1 MEFRRT
7 IFFYPVILLKVDREE
22 AREVEEK
29 KRLEDAILSFIE
41 STTKEPVS
49 EKAIEILPALAHEL
63 IELWKI

>member
-1 MEFRRT
+1 M
-7 IFFYPVILLKVDREE
+7 
-22 AREVEEK
+22 AEK